1 MSTFDEL
8 KAIISSK
15 LDVQEDKITEDSHF
29 VDDLGADS
37 LDLADLVMEIEE
49 KFNISF
55 DSSDQNTDEFA
66 IVGDVIKAI
75 DNLAQG

>member
-8 KAIISSK
+8 KAIIAAK
-15 LDVQEDKITEDSHF
+15 LDVSEDKISETSHF

-49 KFNISF
+49 KFNINF
-55 DSSDQNTDEFA
+55 DASDQSTDEFTT
-66 IVGDVIKAI
+66 VGDVVKAI
-75 DNLAQG
+75 ESLK

>member
-8 KAIISSK
+8 KAIIAAK
-15 LDVQEDKITEDSHF
+15 LDVSEDKIREDSHF

-49 KFNISF
+49 KFNVNF
-55 DSSDQNTDEFA
+55 DASDQNTDEFTA
-66 IVGDVIKAI
+66 VSDVIKAI
-75 DNLAQG
+75 DSLKG

>member
-8 KAIISSK
+8 KAIIAAK
-15 LDVQEDKITEDSHF
+15 LDVSEDKISEDSHF

-49 KFNISF
+49 KFNVNF
-55 DSSDQNTDEFA
+55 DASDQNTDEFTT
-66 IVGDVIKAI
+66 VGDVIKAI
-75 DNLAQG
+75 DNLKG